1 MNRVRT
7 CVYAISLNEIK
18 HVDKFM
24 AASAEADLVL
34 VADTGSTDGT
44 VERLRE
50 LGATVYSIT
59 QRPWRFDIPRN
70 TALSLIPGDIDICL
84 SIDIDE
90 YLQPGWSEAI
100 DRGWQ
105 ESQGQLKRISY
116 DYIWN
121 WHTDGTPDVRFFA
134 DKIHHRRGYRWRHPC
149 HETLYW
155 EGSGPEV
162 RATLPDV
169 RLHHHADVT
178 KSRGQYLPLL
188 KMSVTEDPNND
199 RMSHYYGRE
208 LMFYSRYQEA
218 IEELQR
224 HLGMPTATWLEERC
238 SSMRFIARCYSRL
251 GNHTEARNWALRAT
265 IEWPHSREP
274 WLELA
279 RVTYAANDWKTCYWA
294 VSKCL
299 DITERGMT
307 YISDGACWGAEP
319 YDLGGIAAWYAGL
332 PEQSRA
338 WCLEAYRLQ
347 PSDPRLLKN
356 CLQVGV
362 EQGLLDSISQH

>member
-1 MNRVRT
+1 MVDRVKT
-7 CVYAISLNEIK
+7 CVYTIALNEIK

-24 AASAEADLVL
+24 AASAEADVIL

-44 VERLRE
+44 VERLKE

-70 TALSLIPGDIDICL
+70 TALSLVPGDIDICL
-84 SIDIDE
+84 AIDLDE

-100 DRGWQ
+100 DRHWQ
-105 ESQGQLKRISY
+105 QHDGNIQRIAY

-121 WHTDGTPDVRFFA
+121 WRADGTPDVRFHA

-155 EGSGPEV
+155 EGSGPENRV
-162 RATLPDV
+162 TINELQ
-169 RLHHHADVT
+169 LQHHADPN

-188 KMSVTEDPNND
+188 KMSVTEDPVND

-208 LMFYSRYQEA
+208 LMFYNHYQEA
-218 IEELQR
+218 IVELKR
-224 HLGMPTATWLEERC
+224 HLTLPTATWQEERC
-238 SSMRFIARCYSRL
+238 SSMRFIARCYHRL
-251 GNHTEARNWALRAT
+251 RNHVEAMNWALRAT

-279 RVTYAANDWKTCYWA
+279 RVSYDVDWATCYWA
-294 VSKCL
+294 VTKCL
-299 DITERGMT
+299 AIKERGLS
-307 YISDGACWGAEP
+307 YISDGACWGSEP
-319 YDLGGIAAWYAGL
+319 YDLGGIAAWYSGNQ
-332 PEQSRA
+332 ERSRE
-338 WCLEAYRLQ
+338 WCLEAYKLN
-347 PSDPRLLKN
+347 PMDPRLYKN
-356 CLQVGV
+356 CLLVGV
-362 EQGLLDSISQH
+362 DESLLTLG